1 MDYLCFAQSDLK
13 FDNPIVDINIDRD
26 KAGILGITMSDI
38 AKTLGY
44 SYAGGYI
51 NYFF

>member
-1 MDYLCFAQSDLK
+1 MGS
-13 FDNPIVDINIDRD
+13 NINIDRD

-44 SYAGGYI
+44 SYAEGYI
-51 NYFF
+51 KLLLLKRL